1 MSSRMASPLKTLHAA
16 VAVLA
21 LTAVLLAGCDK
32 AASSTVAPTSTQAT
46 TAVQT
51 TTSAPER
58 ATQTAFKGME
68 LYSWQTETGEWRFSI
83 IFGTNRGASL
93 AEVQA
98 SPMSLDETKTAISRL
113 AVGES
118 LFWVDRPLMGL
129 SSGETVVLPIPP
141 DEVVEELRQYA
152 AEWQVELHVPGD

>member
-1 MSSRMASPLKTLHAA
+1 MSSRIASPLRTLPAA

-21 LTAVLLAGCDK
+21 LTAVLLVGCDK
-32 AASSTVAPTSTQAT
+32 ATNSTEAPTSTQGAA
-46 TAVQT
+46 AVQT

-68 LYSWQTETGEWRFSI
+68 LYSWQTETGEWRYSI

-93 AEVQA
+93 AEVQR
-98 SPMSLDETKTAISRL
+98 SPMSLDETKTAISKM

-129 SSGETVVLPIPP
+129 SAGETVVLPMKW
-141 DEVVEELRQYA
+141 LRN
-152 AEWQVELHVPGD
+152 